1 MAEEWTSPV
10 DVAQAMLLMKQ
21 RLNRMTGI
29 SAADE
34 YFEHRIKA
42 AIERLNRK
50 GITLTDSVDDLM
62 LVVDYAVWQYGN
74 RDKPG
79 ADPDWLKDEIRN
91 RWLSERQVGAD
102 DP

>member
-29 SAADE
+29 SAADD

-42 AIERLNRK
+42 AIKQMKRK
-50 GITLTDSVDDLM
+50 GITLTDSVEDLM

-74 RDKPG
+74 RDKAG
-79 ADPDWLKDEIRN
+79 AAPDWLQDEIRE
-91 RWLSERQVGAD
+91 RWLSERQVGKD